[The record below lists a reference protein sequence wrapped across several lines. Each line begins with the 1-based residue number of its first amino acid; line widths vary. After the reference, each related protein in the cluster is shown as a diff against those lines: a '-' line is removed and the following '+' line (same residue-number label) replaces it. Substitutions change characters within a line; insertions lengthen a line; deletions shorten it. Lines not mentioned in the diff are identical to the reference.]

1 MSNCFIQVFLFCFS
15 KSQQHRM
22 ASYCTDIF
30 GDMLLKFPLESHPVS
45 NLPFCPQDFRL
56 KWFSLLLYNSGDVSL
71 KNLVLDKLMILQ
83 LIFLIILMYCL
94 LDIVLVQW
102 GEILSWY
109 SQRVDYFKFVALF
122 VIKEKTAVDTQIGRA
137 SCRERV

>member
-1 MSNCFIQVFLFCFS
+1 MYPFAPKISDWSNSL
-15 KSQQHRM
+15 
-22 ASYCTDIF
+22 YC
-30 GDMLLKFPLESHPVS
+30 
-45 NLPFCPQDFRL
+45 
-56 KWFSLLLYNSGDVSL
+56 LLYNSGDVSL

-122 VIKEKTAVDTQIGRA
+122 VIKEKTAVDTL
-137 SCRERV
+137 